1 MKQNSK
7 LTVRLAWLLASIVL
21 ATMSV
26 QSTTYAKPTKKVSLT
41 YTKIATMTVGTSK
54 SLHVKSNGKVTFKT
68 SNKSVV
74 AVSKS
79 KITAKSVGS
88 AKITITA
95 KKTGYKTTVKTFTV
109 KVVPQKGKIT
119 DVAGRVV
126 TDSAVNS
133 SGDTVTISCSAIRVK
148 AKMQKG
154 ITGYQFKYATNSK
167 FNHAVKK
174 NSKSNTLTFHVT
186 ARNTYY
192 VAVRTYKKIGQ
203 TCYYSPWS
211 TTVTHAVN
219 KDYATCNH
227 IWVDEQVLVKDEYYE
242 TIEIFECHCGKKFTN
257 AKDCIKH
264 TQDAENAYNEA
275 VANGNRDEYWTG
287 PYGNC
292 AGGSHFYREIYHPAE
307 YKTVTK
313 CELCGA
319 TK

>member
-1 MKQNSK
+1 MKKNSK
-7 LTVRLAWLLASIVL
+7 LTVRLAWLLAFIVL
-21 ATMSV
+21 VTMSM
-26 QSTTYAKPTKKVSLT
+26 QSITYAKPTKKVSLT

-54 SLHVKSNGKVTFKT
+54 SLHIKSNGKVTFKT

-133 SGDTVTISCSAIRVK
+133 SGDTVAISCSAIRVK
-148 AKMQKG
+148 AKTQKG

-167 FNHAVKK
+167 FNYAVKK

-186 ARNTYY
+186 AGNTYY
-192 VAVRTYKKIGQ
+192 VTVRTYKKIGQ

-219 KDYATCNH
+219 KDYATCDH
-227 IWVDEQVLVKDEYYE
+227 IWTDEQMLVKDEYYE
-242 TIEIFECHCGKKFTN
+242 KVEIWKCHCGKEFTN
-257 AKDCIKH
+257 DIDYVKH
-264 TQDAENAYNEA
+264 SEEAEEAYNEA
-275 VANGNRDEYWTG
+275 VDNGTRDEYWDG

-292 AGGSHFYREIYHPAE
+292 CGGSWFTREIYHPAE

>member
-1 MKQNSK
+1 
-7 LTVRLAWLLASIVL
+7 
-21 ATMSV
+21 
-26 QSTTYAKPTKKVSLT
+26 
-41 YTKIATMTVGTSK
+41 MTVGTSK

-95 KKTGYKTTVKTFTV
+95 KKTGYKTTVKIFTV

-119 DVAGRVV
+119 DVTGRVV

-148 AKMQKG
+148 AKTQKG

-186 ARNTYY
+186 AGNTYY
-192 VAVRTYKKIGQ
+192 VTVRTYKKIGQ

-211 TTVTHAVN
+211 TTVTHVVN
-219 KDYATCNH
+219 KDYATCDH
-227 IWVDEQVLVKDEYYE
+227 IWIDEEVLVKDEWWE
-242 TIEIFECHCGKKFTN
+242 TITVSRCACGKEF
-257 AKDCIKH
+257 IKTEDLLKH
-264 TQDAENAYNEA
+264 KQDSEDAWSEA
-275 VANGNRDEYWTG
+275 VANGTTDEYFNG
-287 PYGNC
+287 PYGRCN
-292 AGGSHFYREIYHPAE
+292 GGGDVYRFIKHDAE

-313 CELCGA
+313 CKLCGKVKDDE
-319 TK
+319 TDTTIR